1 MQKNENSTNKNHKI
15 KIPLIERIIV
25 CGISKKKLN
34 EIKQPIL
41 SNEELLIETLSNINI
56 EILEEYDSSMIKKDM
71 SYSYINNIPKYSIPF
86 GLSPKIIKNK
96 SNNIYDTDKKI
107 ISFSLVENTKLKHCS
122 SLSFYDNY
130 KINTKDI
137 LIKKSITL
145 VSAKDYYDTQKK
157 ILEYIY
163 KILIN
168 HYSYK
173 NTNLNLIRKILY
185 ENYFSHEKIFIEEYS
200 LLPFYFS
207 FILNSWDINPSN
219 NKLIKSFH
227 VLPLK
232 SENIL
237 NNNKIISDFFI
248 KLFINDKSPFP
259 IKDYNIS
266 ILLYKFHI
274 DDLIIIYQALLMEYE
289 IILIFD
295 NFEEINILIYSLL
308 SLIYPLKWKFPITSF
323 LLPETEV
330 MLDAPFATIIGVHES
345 FKYLIEY
352 KIKKECFNLETT
364 IIYDLKEKNF
374 VLKDPNFPLLDNKLI
389 NNIKSS
395 LYFLKADL
403 LQFKHG
409 TIKFNNGLMKLF
421 DKNEKIVNKIQ
432 HSKYINIKIISIF
445 FNIFLDLI
453 KNFKSCIKYDE
464 IEKNKININI
474 SEPNDFFD
482 FNKFEQN
489 FIFDSTSSYN
499 QFFLNFSK
507 TLMFTN
513 FVRNFILYENKKK
526 IFIFINELITK
537 LSEKELTNQKRY
549 LNAIIDK
556 NIKMTLSSYYLIKY
570 INLNNLL
577 NNYFIK
583 GINQNEINQKINSNE
598 IWNQLDKN
606 KIKYFS
612 ENLLNTY
619 YPNILYNSKTNESF
633 IDNITLIGINSTI
646 TSNNSIN
653 EILNMKMKDNDDVY
667 NAIKNSL
674 EEKKSSNIINI
685 RNTGHH
691 KSSSSMNEKIF
702 QQQKFDMNLNFDL
715 INQKNNNL
723 IKDKEQNMIS
733 TVNTYSK
740 GNPNNNIKNS
750 NLNNISLETKKKK
763 KKKIK
768 AMKPL
773 RISYNSLTNVIQG
786 AMAKHAGDEDDI
798 INMPDDF

>member
-56 EILEEYDSSMIKKDM
+56 EILEEYDSSMIKKDI
-71 SYSYINNIPKYSIPF
+71 SNTYINNIPKYSIPF

-173 NTNLNLIRKILY
+173 NTNLNLVRKILY

-237 NNNKIISDFFI
+237 NNNKITSDFFI

-421 DKNEKIVNKIQ
+421 DKNEKIVNKIE

-549 LNAIIDK
+549 LNANIDK
-556 NIKMTLSSYYLIKY
+556 NIKTTLSSYYLIKY

-619 YPNILYNSKTNESF
+619 YPNILYNTKTNESF

-750 NLNNISLETKKKK
+750 NLNNISLETKKKMNQ
-763 KKKIK
+763 KIK

>member
-56 EILEEYDSSMIKKDM
+56 EILEEYDSSMIKKDI
-71 SYSYINNIPKYSIPF
+71 SNTYINNIPKYSIPF

-173 NTNLNLIRKILY
+173 NTNLNLVRKILY

-421 DKNEKIVNKIQ
+421 DKNEKIVNKIE

-507 TLMFTN
+507 TLMFSN

-583 GINQNEINQKINSNE
+583 GINSNEINQKINSNE

-750 NLNNISLETKKKK
+750 NLNNISLETKKKMNQ
-763 KKKIK
+763 KIK

>member
-56 EILEEYDSSMIKKDM
+56 EILEEYDSSMIKKDI
-71 SYSYINNIPKYSIPF
+71 SNTYINNIPKYSIPF

-173 NTNLNLIRKILY
+173 NTNLNLVRKILY

-207 FILNSWDINPSN
+207 SILNSWDINPSN

-237 NNNKIISDFFI
+237 NNNKITSDFFI

-409 TIKFNNGLMKLF
+409 TIKYNNGLMKLF
-421 DKNEKIVNKIQ
+421 DKNEKIVNKIE

-507 TLMFTN
+507 TLMFSN

-583 GINQNEINQKINSNE
+583 GINSNEINQKINSNE

-750 NLNNISLETKKKK
+750 NLNNISLETKKKMNQ
-763 KKKIK
+763 KIK

>member
-56 EILEEYDSSMIKKDM
+56 EILEEYDSSMIKKDI
-71 SYSYINNIPKYSIPF
+71 SNTYINNIPKYSIPF

-173 NTNLNLIRKILY
+173 NTNLNLVRKILY

-207 FILNSWDINPSN
+207 SILNSWDINPSN

-237 NNNKIISDFFI
+237 NNNKITSDFFI

-421 DKNEKIVNKIQ
+421 DKNEKIVNKIE

-489 FIFDSTSSYN
+489 FIFDTTSSYN

-583 GINQNEINQKINSNE
+583 GINSNEINQKINSNE

-750 NLNNISLETKKKK
+750 NLNNISLETKKKMNQ
-763 KKKIK
+763 KIK

>member
-56 EILEEYDSSMIKKDM
+56 EILEEYDSSMIKKDI
-71 SYSYINNIPKYSIPF
+71 SNTYINNIPKYSIPF

-168 HYSYK
+168 YYSYK

-237 NNNKIISDFFI
+237 NNNKITSDFFI

-421 DKNEKIVNKIQ
+421 DKNEKIVNKIE

-549 LNAIIDK
+549 LNTIFDK
-556 NIKMTLSSYYLIKY
+556 NIKTTLSSYYLIKY

-583 GINQNEINQKINSNE
+583 GINSNEINQKINSNE

-750 NLNNISLETKKKK
+750 NLNNISLETKKKMNQ
-763 KKKIK
+763 KIK

>member
-56 EILEEYDSSMIKKDM
+56 EILEEYDSSMIKKDI
-71 SYSYINNIPKYSIPF
+71 SNTYINNIPKYSIPF

-237 NNNKIISDFFI
+237 NNNKTTSDFFI

-421 DKNEKIVNKIQ
+421 DKNEKIVNKIE

-750 NLNNISLETKKKK
+750 NLNNISLETKKKMNQ
-763 KKKIK
+763 KIK

>member
-56 EILEEYDSSMIKKDM
+56 EILEEYDSSMIKKDI
-71 SYSYINNIPKYSIPF
+71 SNTYINNIPKYSIPF

-168 HYSYK
+168 YYSYK

-207 FILNSWDINPSN
+207 SILNSWDINPSN

-237 NNNKIISDFFI
+237 NNNKTTSDFFI

-421 DKNEKIVNKIQ
+421 DKNEKIVNKIE

-583 GINQNEINQKINSNE
+583 GINSNEINQKINSNE

-674 EEKKSSNIINI
+674 EDKKSSNIINI

-750 NLNNISLETKKKK
+750 NLNNISLETKKKMNQ
-763 KKKIK
+763 KIK

>member
-56 EILEEYDSSMIKKDM
+56 EILEEYDSSMIKKDI
-71 SYSYINNIPKYSIPF
+71 SNTYINNIPKYSIPF

-168 HYSYK
+168 YYSYK
-173 NTNLNLIRKILY
+173 NTNLKLVRKILY

-237 NNNKIISDFFI
+237 NNNKITSDFFI
-248 KLFINDKSPFP
+248 KLFMNDNSPFP

-409 TIKFNNGLMKLF
+409 TIKYNNGLMKLF
-421 DKNEKIVNKIQ
+421 DKNEKIVNKIE

-474 SEPNDFFD
+474 SEPNDFFA

-507 TLMFTN
+507 TLMFSN

-556 NIKMTLSSYYLIKY
+556 NIKTTLSSYYLIKY

-583 GINQNEINQKINSNE
+583 GINSNEINQKINSNE

-750 NLNNISLETKKKK
+750 NLNNISLETKKKMNQ
-763 KKKIK
+763 KIK

>member
-41 SNEELLIETLSNINI
+41 SNEELLIEALSNINI
-56 EILEEYDSSMIKKDM
+56 EILEEYDSSMIKKDI
-71 SYSYINNIPKYSIPF
+71 SNTYINNIPKYSIPF

-168 HYSYK
+168 YYSYK

-207 FILNSWDINPSN
+207 SILNSWDINPSN

-237 NNNKIISDFFI
+237 NNNKTTSDFFI

-421 DKNEKIVNKIQ
+421 DKNEKIVNKIE

-556 NIKMTLSSYYLIKY
+556 NIKTTLSSYYLIKY

-750 NLNNISLETKKKK
+750 NLNNISLETKKKMNQ
-763 KKKIK
+763 KIK

>member
-56 EILEEYDSSMIKKDM
+56 EILEEYDSSMIKKDI
-71 SYSYINNIPKYSIPF
+71 SNTYINNIPKYSIPF

-173 NTNLNLIRKILY
+173 NTNLNLVRKILY

-237 NNNKIISDFFI
+237 NNNKITSDFFI

-421 DKNEKIVNKIQ
+421 DKNEKIVNKIE

-556 NIKMTLSSYYLIKY
+556 NIKTTLSSYYLIKY

-750 NLNNISLETKKKK
+750 NLNNISLETKKKMNQ
-763 KKKIK
+763 KIK

>member
-56 EILEEYDSSMIKKDM
+56 EILEEYDSSMIKKDI
-71 SYSYINNIPKYSIPF
+71 SNTYINNIPKYSIPF

-168 HYSYK
+168 YYSYK
-173 NTNLNLIRKILY
+173 NTNLNLVRKILY

-200 LLPFYFS
+200 LLTFYFS

-237 NNNKIISDFFI
+237 NNNKITSDFFI

-421 DKNEKIVNKIQ
+421 DKNEKIVNKIE

-507 TLMFTN
+507 TLMFSN

-583 GINQNEINQKINSNE
+583 GINSSEINQKINSNE

-750 NLNNISLETKKKK
+750 NLNNISLETKKKMNQ
-763 KKKIK
+763 KIK

>member
-1 MQKNENSTNKNHKI
+1 MQKNENSLIKNHKI

-41 SNEELLIETLSNINI
+41 SNEELLIESLSNLNI
-56 EILEEYDSSMIKKDM
+56 EILEEYNSFMLKKDLLN
-71 SYSYINNIPKYSIPF
+71 SYIMNIPKYSIPF

-96 SNNIYDTDKKI
+96 TNIIYEGDKKI
-107 ISFSLVENTKLKHCS
+107 VTFSLVENTKLKHCS
-122 SLSFYDNY
+122 SLSFYENY
-130 KINTKDI
+130 KLSTKDI

-145 VSAKDYYDTQKK
+145 VSSKDYYDTQKK

-163 KILIN
+163 KIILN
-168 HYSYK
+168 YYSNK
-173 NTNLNLIRKILY
+173 NTNSNLLKKICY
-185 ENYFSHEKIFIEEYS
+185 ENYFSHEKLFLEEYS
-200 LLPFYFS
+200 LLSFYFS
-207 FILNSWDINPSN
+207 FILNAWDINPSN

-227 VLPLK
+227 VIPLK
-232 SENIL
+232 SENL
-237 NNNKIISDFFI
+237 NNNKITNDFFMKI
-248 KLFINDKSPFP
+248 FIEDKTPFP

-266 ILLYKFHI
+266 ILLDKFHI
-274 DDLIIIYQALLMEYE
+274 DDLIIIYQGLLMEYE
-289 IILIFD
+289 IILIFN
-295 NFEEINILIYSLL
+295 NFEEINIIIYSLL

-364 IIYDLKEKNF
+364 IIYDLIEKNF
-374 VLKDPNFPLLDNKLI
+374 ILKDPNFPLLDDKLI

-409 TIKFNNGLMKLF
+409 TIKINNGLMKLF
-421 DKNEKIVNKIQ
+421 DKNEKIVNKIEY
-432 HSKYINIKIISIF
+432 KTYINIKIISIF
-445 FNIFLDLI
+445 FNIFIDLI
-453 KNFKSCIKYDE
+453 KDFKSCIKYNE
-464 IEKNKININI
+464 IEKNKININT
-474 SEPNDFFD
+474 SEPNNFFD

-489 FIFDSTSSYN
+489 FNIDITSSYY
-499 QFFLNFSK
+499 QFFQNFSK
-507 TLMFTN
+507 TLMFSN
-513 FVRNFILYENKKK
+513 FIRNFIRYQNKKK

-549 LNAIIDK
+549 LNTLFDK
-556 NIKMTLSSYYLIKY
+556 NIKINLSNYYLIKY
-570 INLNNLL
+570 INLNTIL
-577 NNYFIK
+577 NNYFMK
-583 GINQNEINQKINSNE
+583 GINPREMNQKINGNE
-598 IWNQLDKN
+598 LWNPIDKN
-606 KIKYFS
+606 KIRSFS
-612 ENLLNTY
+612 DNMLNTY
-619 YPNILYNSKTNESF
+619 YSNILYNSKTSESF
-633 IDNITLIGINSTI
+633 IDSITLIGINSTI
-646 TSNNSIN
+646 TSNNTIN
-653 EILNMKMKDNDDVY
+653 DIFNTKMKENDDIY
-667 NAIKNSL
+667 NMIKDSL
-674 EEKKSSNIINI
+674 EEKKMNNIINI

-715 INQKNNNL
+715 INQKNSTKN
-723 IKDKEQNMIS
+723 KDQSGVIS

-740 GNPNNNIKNS
+740 GNSNNNIKNS
-750 NLNNISLETKKKK
+750 NLNNMNLDN
-763 KKKIK
+763 KKKINQK
-768 AMKPL
+768 QKLTKPL

>member
-56 EILEEYDSSMIKKDM
+56 EILEEYDSSMIKKDI
-71 SYSYINNIPKYSIPF
+71 SNTYINNIPKYSIPF

-237 NNNKIISDFFI
+237 NNNKITSDFFI

-409 TIKFNNGLMKLF
+409 TIKYNNGLMKLF
-421 DKNEKIVNKIQ
+421 DKNEKIVNKIE

-507 TLMFTN
+507 TLMFSN

-583 GINQNEINQKINSNE
+583 GINSNEINQKINSNE

-750 NLNNISLETKKKK
+750 NLNNISLETKKKMNQ
-763 KKKIK
+763 KIK

>member
-56 EILEEYDSSMIKKDM
+56 EILEEYDSSMIKKDI
-71 SYSYINNIPKYSIPF
+71 SNTYINNIPKYSIPF

-173 NTNLNLIRKILY
+173 NTNLNLVRKILY

-237 NNNKIISDFFI
+237 NNNKITSDFFI

-409 TIKFNNGLMKLF
+409 TIK
-421 DKNEKIVNKIQ
+421 
-432 HSKYINIKIISIF
+432 
-445 FNIFLDLI
+445 
-453 KNFKSCIKYDE
+453 
-464 IEKNKININI
+464 
-474 SEPNDFFD
+474 
-482 FNKFEQN
+482 
-489 FIFDSTSSYN
+489 
-499 QFFLNFSK
+499 
-507 TLMFTN
+507 
-513 FVRNFILYENKKK
+513 
-526 IFIFINELITK
+526 
-537 LSEKELTNQKRY
+537 
-549 LNAIIDK
+549 
-556 NIKMTLSSYYLIKY
+556 
-570 INLNNLL
+570 
-577 NNYFIK
+577 
-583 GINQNEINQKINSNE
+583 
-598 IWNQLDKN
+598 
-606 KIKYFS
+606 
-612 ENLLNTY
+612 
-619 YPNILYNSKTNESF
+619 
-633 IDNITLIGINSTI
+633 
-646 TSNNSIN
+646 
-653 EILNMKMKDNDDVY
+653 
-667 NAIKNSL
+667 
-674 EEKKSSNIINI
+674 
-685 RNTGHH
+685 
-691 KSSSSMNEKIF
+691 
-702 QQQKFDMNLNFDL
+702 
-715 INQKNNNL
+715 
-723 IKDKEQNMIS
+723 
-733 TVNTYSK
+733 
-740 GNPNNNIKNS
+740 
-750 NLNNISLETKKKK
+750 
-763 KKKIK
+763 
-768 AMKPL
+768 
-773 RISYNSLTNVIQG
+773 
-786 AMAKHAGDEDDI
+786 
-798 INMPDDF
+798 

>member
-56 EILEEYDSSMIKKDM
+56 EILEEYDSSMIKKDI
-71 SYSYINNIPKYSIPF
+71 SNTYINNIPKYSIPF

-168 HYSYK
+168 YYSYK

-237 NNNKIISDFFI
+237 NNNKITSDFFI

-421 DKNEKIVNKIQ
+421 DKNEKIVNKIE

-464 IEKNKININI
+464 IEKNKININT

-556 NIKMTLSSYYLIKY
+556 NIKTTLSSYYLIKY

-583 GINQNEINQKINSNE
+583 GINSNEINQKINSNE

-750 NLNNISLETKKKK
+750 NLNNISLETKKKMNQ
-763 KKKIK
+763 KIK

>member
-56 EILEEYDSSMIKKDM
+56 EILEEYDSSMIKKDI
-71 SYSYINNIPKYSIPF
+71 SNTYINNIPKYSIPF

-168 HYSYK
+168 YYSYK

-207 FILNSWDINPSN
+207 SILNSWDINPSN

-237 NNNKIISDFFI
+237 NNNKITSDFFI

-421 DKNEKIVNKIQ
+421 DKNEKIVNKIE

-464 IEKNKININI
+464 IEKNKININT

-549 LNAIIDK
+549 LNTIFDK
-556 NIKMTLSSYYLIKY
+556 NIKTTLSSYYLIKY

-583 GINQNEINQKINSNE
+583 GINSNEINQKINSNE

-653 EILNMKMKDNDDVY
+653 EILNMKIKDNEDVY

-750 NLNNISLETKKKK
+750 NLNNISLETKKKMNQ
-763 KKKIK
+763 KIK

>member
-56 EILEEYDSSMIKKDM
+56 EILEEYDSSMIKKDI
-71 SYSYINNIPKYSIPF
+71 SNTYINNIPKYSIPF

-168 HYSYK
+168 YYSYK
-173 NTNLNLIRKILY
+173 NTNLNLVRKILY

-237 NNNKIISDFFI
+237 NNNKITSDFFI

-274 DDLIIIYQALLMEYE
+274 DDLIIIYQTLLMEYE

-421 DKNEKIVNKIQ
+421 DKNEKIVNKIE

-507 TLMFTN
+507 TLMFSN

-549 LNAIIDK
+549 LNTIFDK

-750 NLNNISLETKKKK
+750 NLNNISLETKKKMNQ
-763 KKKIK
+763 KIK

>member
-56 EILEEYDSSMIKKDM
+56 EILEEYDSSMIKKDI
-71 SYSYINNIPKYSIPF
+71 SNTYINNIPKYSIPF

-173 NTNLNLIRKILY
+173 NTNLNLVRKILY

-237 NNNKIISDFFI
+237 NNNKTTSDFFI

-409 TIKFNNGLMKLF
+409 TIKYNNGLMKLF
-421 DKNEKIVNKIQ
+421 DKNEKIVNKIE

-453 KNFKSCIKYDE
+453 KNFKLCIKYDE

-549 LNAIIDK
+549 LNTIFDK

-583 GINQNEINQKINSNE
+583 GINSNEINQKINSNE

-750 NLNNISLETKKKK
+750 NLNNISLETKKKMNQ
-763 KKKIK
+763 KIK

>member
-56 EILEEYDSSMIKKDM
+56 EILEEYDSSMIKKDI
-71 SYSYINNIPKYSIPF
+71 SNTYINNIPKYSIPF

-173 NTNLNLIRKILY
+173 NTNLNLVRKILY

-237 NNNKIISDFFI
+237 NNNKITSDFFI
-248 KLFINDKSPFP
+248 KLFINDNSPFP

-421 DKNEKIVNKIQ
+421 DKNEKIVNKIE

-750 NLNNISLETKKKK
+750 NLNNISLETKKKMNQ
-763 KKKIK
+763 KIK

>member
-56 EILEEYDSSMIKKDM
+56 EILEEYDSSMIKKDI
-71 SYSYINNIPKYSIPF
+71 SNTYINNIPKYSIPF

-168 HYSYK
+168 YYSYK
-173 NTNLNLIRKILY
+173 NTNLNLVRKILY

-237 NNNKIISDFFI
+237 NNNKITSDFFI

-421 DKNEKIVNKIQ
+421 DKNEKIVNKIE

-556 NIKMTLSSYYLIKY
+556 NIKTTLSSYYLIKY

-750 NLNNISLETKKKK
+750 NLNNISLETKKKMNQ
-763 KKKIK
+763 KIK

>member
-56 EILEEYDSSMIKKDM
+56 EILEEYDSSMIKKDI
-71 SYSYINNIPKYSIPF
+71 SNTYINNIPKYSIPF

-96 SNNIYDTDKKI
+96 SNNIYDADKKI

-168 HYSYK
+168 YYSYK
-173 NTNLNLIRKILY
+173 NTNLNLVRKILY

-237 NNNKIISDFFI
+237 NNNKITSDFFI

-409 TIKFNNGLMKLF
+409 TIKYNNGLMKLF
-421 DKNEKIVNKIQ
+421 DKNEKIVNKIE

-750 NLNNISLETKKKK
+750 NLNNISLETKKKMNQ
-763 KKKIK
+763 KIK

>member
-56 EILEEYDSSMIKKDM
+56 EILEEYDSSMIKKDI
-71 SYSYINNIPKYSIPF
+71 SNTYINNIPKYSIPF

-96 SNNIYDTDKKI
+96 SNNIYDPDKKI

-168 HYSYK
+168 YYSYK
-173 NTNLNLIRKILY
+173 NTNLNLVRKILY

-200 LLPFYFS
+200 LLSFYFS

-421 DKNEKIVNKIQ
+421 DKNEKIVNKIE

-464 IEKNKININI
+464 IEKNKININT

-583 GINQNEINQKINSNE
+583 GINSNEINQKINSNE

-633 IDNITLIGINSTI
+633 IDNITLISINSTI

-750 NLNNISLETKKKK
+750 NLNNISLETKKKMNQ
-763 KKKIK
+763 KIK

>member
-15 KIPLIERIIV
+15 KIPLIERIII

-56 EILEEYDSSMIKKDM
+56 EILEEYDSSMIKKDI
-71 SYSYINNIPKYSIPF
+71 SNTYINNIPKYSIPF

-173 NTNLNLIRKILY
+173 NTNLNLVRKILY

-207 FILNSWDINPSN
+207 SILNSWDINPSN

-421 DKNEKIVNKIQ
+421 DKNEKIVNKIE

-549 LNAIIDK
+549 LNTIFDK
-556 NIKMTLSSYYLIKY
+556 NIKTTLSSCYLIKY

-583 GINQNEINQKINSNE
+583 GINSNEINQKINSNE

-750 NLNNISLETKKKK
+750 NLNNISLETKKKMNQ
-763 KKKIK
+763 KIK

>member
-56 EILEEYDSSMIKKDM
+56 EILEEYDSSMIKKDI
-71 SYSYINNIPKYSIPF
+71 SNTYINNIPKYSIPF

-168 HYSYK
+168 YYSYK
-173 NTNLNLIRKILY
+173 NTNLNLVRKILY

-237 NNNKIISDFFI
+237 NNNKITSDFFI

-421 DKNEKIVNKIQ
+421 DKNEKIVNKIE

-507 TLMFTN
+507 TLMFSN

-750 NLNNISLETKKKK
+750 NLNNISLETKKKMNQ
-763 KKKIK
+763 KIK

>member
-56 EILEEYDSSMIKKDM
+56 EILEEYDSSMIKKDI
-71 SYSYINNIPKYSIPF
+71 SNTYINNIPKYSIPF

-168 HYSYK
+168 YYSYK
-173 NTNLNLIRKILY
+173 NTNLNLVRKILY

-207 FILNSWDINPSN
+207 SILNSWDINPSN

-237 NNNKIISDFFI
+237 NNNKITSDFFI

-421 DKNEKIVNKIQ
+421 DKNEKIVNKIE

-556 NIKMTLSSYYLIKY
+556 NIKTTLSSYYLIKY

-750 NLNNISLETKKKK
+750 NLNNISLETKKKMNQ
-763 KKKIK
+763 KIK

>member
-56 EILEEYDSSMIKKDM
+56 EILEEYDSSMIKKDI
-71 SYSYINNIPKYSIPF
+71 SNTYINNIPKYSIPF

-168 HYSYK
+168 YYSYK

-200 LLPFYFS
+200 LLTFYFS

-237 NNNKIISDFFI
+237 NNNKITSDFFI

-421 DKNEKIVNKIQ
+421 DKNEKIVNKIE

-549 LNAIIDK
+549 LNTIIDK

-583 GINQNEINQKINSNE
+583 GINSSEINQKINSNE

-750 NLNNISLETKKKK
+750 NLNNISLETKKKMNQ
-763 KKKIK
+763 KIK

>member
-168 HYSYK
+168 YYSYK

-237 NNNKIISDFFI
+237 NNNKITSDFFI

-421 DKNEKIVNKIQ
+421 DKNEKIVNKIE

-750 NLNNISLETKKKK
+750 NLNNISLETKKKMNQ
-763 KKKIK
+763 KIK

>member
-56 EILEEYDSSMIKKDM
+56 EILEEYDSSMIKKDI
-71 SYSYINNIPKYSIPF
+71 SNTYINNIRKYSIPF

-168 HYSYK
+168 YYSYK

-185 ENYFSHEKIFIEEYS
+185 ENYFSHEKIFIEEHS

-207 FILNSWDINPSN
+207 SILNSWDINPSN

-237 NNNKIISDFFI
+237 NNNKITSDFFI

-374 VLKDPNFPLLDNKLI
+374 VLKDPNFPLLDNKSI

-395 LYFLKADL
+395 LYFFKADL
-403 LQFKHG
+403 LQFKLG

-421 DKNEKIVNKIQ
+421 DKNEKIVNKIE

-549 LNAIIDK
+549 LNAIFDK
-556 NIKMTLSSYYLIKY
+556 NIKTTLSSYYLIKY

-653 EILNMKMKDNDDVY
+653 EILNMKIKDNEDVY

-750 NLNNISLETKKKK
+750 NLNNISLETKKKMNQ
-763 KKKIK
+763 KIK

>member
-56 EILEEYDSSMIKKDM
+56 EILEEYDSSMIKKDI
-71 SYSYINNIPKYSIPF
+71 SNTYINNIPKYSIPF

-173 NTNLNLIRKILY
+173 NTNLNLVRKILY

-200 LLPFYFS
+200 LLSFYFS

-237 NNNKIISDFFI
+237 NNNKITSDFFI

-421 DKNEKIVNKIQ
+421 DKNEKIVNKIE

-583 GINQNEINQKINSNE
+583 GINSNEINQKINSNE

-750 NLNNISLETKKKK
+750 NLNNISLETKKKMNQ
-763 KKKIK
+763 KIK

>member
-56 EILEEYDSSMIKKDM
+56 EILEEYDSSMIKKDI
-71 SYSYINNIPKYSIPF
+71 SNTYINNIPKYSIPF

-237 NNNKIISDFFI
+237 NNNKITSDFFI

-421 DKNEKIVNKIQ
+421 DKNEKIVNKIE

-556 NIKMTLSSYYLIKY
+556 NIKTTLSSYYLIKY

-583 GINQNEINQKINSNE
+583 GINSNEINQKINSNE

-750 NLNNISLETKKKK
+750 NLNNISLETKKKMNQ
-763 KKKIK
+763 KIK

>member
-56 EILEEYDSSMIKKDM
+56 EILEEYDSSMIKKDI
-71 SYSYINNIPKYSIPF
+71 SNTYINNIPKYSIPF

-168 HYSYK
+168 YYSYK
-173 NTNLNLIRKILY
+173 NTNLNLVRKILY

-207 FILNSWDINPSN
+207 SILNSWDINPSN

-237 NNNKIISDFFI
+237 NNNKITSDFFI

-421 DKNEKIVNKIQ
+421 DKNEKIVNKIE

-549 LNAIIDK
+549 LNTIFDK

-583 GINQNEINQKINSNE
+583 GINSNEINQKINSNE

-750 NLNNISLETKKKK
+750 NLNNISLETKKKMNQ
-763 KKKIK
+763 KIK

>member
-56 EILEEYDSSMIKKDM
+56 EILEEYDSSMIKKDI
-71 SYSYINNIPKYSIPF
+71 SNTYINNIPKYSIPF

-168 HYSYK
+168 YYSYK
-173 NTNLNLIRKILY
+173 NTNLNLVRKILY

-237 NNNKIISDFFI
+237 NNNKITSDFFI

-409 TIKFNNGLMKLF
+409 TIKYNNGLMKLF
-421 DKNEKIVNKIQ
+421 DKNEKIVNKIE

-549 LNAIIDK
+549 LNTIIDK
-556 NIKMTLSSYYLIKY
+556 NIKTTLSSYYLIKY

-619 YPNILYNSKTNESF
+619 YPNILYNTKTNESF

-750 NLNNISLETKKKK
+750 NLNNISLETKKKMNQ
-763 KKKIK
+763 KIK

>member
-56 EILEEYDSSMIKKDM
+56 EILEEYDSSMIKKDI
-71 SYSYINNIPKYSIPF
+71 SNTYINNIPKYSIPF

-107 ISFSLVENTKLKHCS
+107 ISFSLVENAKLKHCS

-168 HYSYK
+168 YYSYK
-173 NTNLNLIRKILY
+173 NTNLNLVRKILY

-200 LLPFYFS
+200 LLSFYFS

-237 NNNKIISDFFI
+237 NNNKITSDFFI

-421 DKNEKIVNKIQ
+421 DKNEKIVNKIE

-464 IEKNKININI
+464 IEKNKINVNI

-556 NIKMTLSSYYLIKY
+556 NIKTTLSSYYLIKY

-583 GINQNEINQKINSNE
+583 GINSNEINQKINSNE

-750 NLNNISLETKKKK
+750 NLNNISLETKKKMNQ
-763 KKKIK
+763 KIK

>member
-56 EILEEYDSSMIKKDM
+56 EILEEYDSSMIKKDI
-71 SYSYINNIPKYSIPF
+71 SNTYINNIPKYSIPF

-173 NTNLNLIRKILY
+173 NTNLNLVRKILY

-207 FILNSWDINPSN
+207 SILNSWDINPSN

-237 NNNKIISDFFI
+237 NNNKITSDFFI

-421 DKNEKIVNKIQ
+421 DKNEKIVNKIE

-583 GINQNEINQKINSNE
+583 GINSNEINQKINSNE

-750 NLNNISLETKKKK
+750 NLNNISLETKKKMNQ
-763 KKKIK
+763 KIK

>member
-56 EILEEYDSSMIKKDM
+56 EILEEYDSSMIKKDI
-71 SYSYINNIPKYSIPF
+71 SNTYINNIPKYSIPF

-122 SLSFYDNY
+122 SLSFYENY

-173 NTNLNLIRKILY
+173 NTNLNLVRKILY

-237 NNNKIISDFFI
+237 NNNKITSDFFI

-345 FKYLIEY
+345 FKYLIDY

-421 DKNEKIVNKIQ
+421 DKNEKIVNKIE

-556 NIKMTLSSYYLIKY
+556 NIKTTLSSYYLIKY

-583 GINQNEINQKINSNE
+583 GINSNEINQKINSNE

-750 NLNNISLETKKKK
+750 NLNNISLETKKKMNQ
-763 KKKIK
+763 KIK